1 MNRADRVT
9 RLCVR
14 FAAGSFLALL
24 AATAGLRLTYNTSAS
39 LPRGIYRIQPL
50 ERPPRRGEAVGVC
63 LTRGAA
69 RLALARGYVHPEGL
83 EPYIYG
89 VRCGA
94 RIAVIGKTV
103 AGVPG
108 DVVEVSPAGVR
119 VNGVRVPHGTIT
131 PRDHRGRPV
140 PHAVFGRR
148 TLGEGEYWVQSP
160 YAAASFDS
168 RVFGTVGREQIV
180 DLRVPVITLNDS
192 PVGGPV
198 R

>member
-1 MNRADRVT
+1 MNRADRLT
-9 RLCVR
+9 RACVR
-14 FAAGSFLALL
+14 VAGGFFLALL
-24 AATAGLRLTYNTSAS
+24 AATTGLRLTYNTSAS

-83 EPYIYG
+83 EPYVYG

-108 DVVEVSPAGVR
+108 DVVEVSPTGVR
-119 VNGVRVPHGTIT
+119 VNGAAFRHGTIT

-140 PHAVFGRR
+140 PHARWGRW
-148 TLGEGEYWVQSP
+148 TLGAGEYWLQSP

-168 RVFGTVGREQIV
+168 RVFGIVGREQIM
-180 DLRVPVITLNDS
+180 DLRVPLVTW
-192 PVGGPV
+192 
-198 R
+198 